1 MFVPSNVSMKQVT
14 KIPESDLSLF
24 FSNGFSE
31 NMRNIIQT
39 SKQKLEKKK
48 HKKKVMMSYL
58 QGLLFWNICVANSE
72 ITYIEVLK

>member
-1 MFVPSNVSMKQVT
+1 MFVPSNVSRKQVT

-39 SKQKLEKKK
+39 SIQKLKEETQKE
-48 HKKKVMMSYL
+48 SL
-58 QGLLFWNICVANSE
+58 DELLTRTA
-72 ITYIEVLK
+72 VLEHLCSKL

>member
-39 SKQKLEKKK
+39 SIKKLKKETQKESLDELLTRTAVLEHLCSK
-48 HKKKVMMSYL
+48 L
-58 QGLLFWNICVANSE
+58 
-72 ITYIEVLK
+72 

>member
-39 SKQKLEKKK
+39 SIQKLKKETQK
-48 HKKKVMMSYL
+48 ETL
-58 QGLLFWNICVANSE
+58 DELLTRTA
-72 ITYIEVLK
+72 VLEHLCSKL

>member
-39 SKQKLEKKK
+39 SIQKLKEETQKE
-48 HKKKVMMSYL
+48 SL
-58 QGLLFWNICVANSE
+58 DELLTRTV
-72 ITYIEVLK
+72 VLEHLCSKL

>member
-39 SKQKLEKKK
+39 SIQKLKKETQK
-48 HKKKVMMSYL
+48 ESL
-58 QGLLFWNICVANSE
+58 DELLTRTA
-72 ITYIEVLK
+72 VLEHLCSKL

>member
-39 SKQKLEKKK
+39 SIQKLKKK
-48 HKKKVMMSYL
+48 ETQKESHDE
-58 QGLLFWNICVANSE
+58 LLTRTA
-72 ITYIEVLK
+72 VLEHLCSKL

>member
-1 MFVPSNVSMKQVT
+1 MLVPSNVSMKQVT

-39 SKQKLEKKK
+39 SIQKLEKETQKE
-48 HKKKVMMSYL
+48 SL
-58 QGLLFWNICVANSE
+58 DELLTRTA
-72 ITYIEVLK
+72 VLEHLRSKL

>member
-39 SKQKLEKKK
+39 SIQKLKKETQK
-48 HKKKVMMSYL
+48 ESL
-58 QGLLFWNICVANSE
+58 DELLT
-72 ITYIEVLK
+72 TYKDCCFGTFV

>member
-39 SKQKLEKKK
+39 SIQKLKKETQK
-48 HKKKVMMSYL
+48 ESL
-58 QGLLFWNICVANSE
+58 DELL
-72 ITYIEVLK
+72 TT

>member
-39 SKQKLEKKK
+39 SIQKLKKETQK
-48 HKKKVMMSYL
+48 ENL
-58 QGLLFWNICVANSE
+58 DELLTRTA
-72 ITYIEVLK
+72 VLEHLCSKL

>member
-39 SKQKLEKKK
+39 SIQKLKEETQKE
-48 HKKKVMMSYL
+48 SL
-58 QGLLFWNICVANSE
+58 DELLTRTA
-72 ITYIEVLK
+72 VLEHLCSKL

>member
-39 SKQKLEKKK
+39 SIQKLKKETQK
-48 HKKKVMMSYL
+48 ESHDE
-58 QGLLFWNICVANSE
+58 LLTRTA
-72 ITYIEVLK
+72 VLEHLCSKL